1 MKIILSFILAMSF
14 SFADEPNVK
23 FVKKGHVVERDT
35 FLVTKEQMEKF
46 VELSEKNKLLGQKI
60 VTLENL
66 SANYLDQI
74 SYHKQ
79 RAHDLQKELDWSETK
94 GYFKTTGGFL
104 VGVILTGFASYAAIR
119 STK

>member
-1 MKIILSFILAMSF
+1 MSIIISFILALSF
-14 SFADEPNVK
+14 SFAQDNVK
-23 FVKKGHVVERDT
+23 FVKKGHVVEIDSFIVSR
-35 FLVTKEQMEKF
+35 EQMKKF
-46 VELSEKNKLLGQKI
+46 VELSEKNKLLEQKV

-104 VGVILTGFASYAAIR
+104 AGIVLTGLASYAAIR
-119 STK
+119 SAK